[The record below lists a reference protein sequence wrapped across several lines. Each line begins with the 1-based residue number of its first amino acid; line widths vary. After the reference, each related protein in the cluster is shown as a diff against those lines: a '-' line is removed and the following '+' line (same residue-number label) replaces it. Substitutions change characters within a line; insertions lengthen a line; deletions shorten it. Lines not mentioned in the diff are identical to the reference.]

1 MPVFNMSVLDRFDAV
16 VDWSPSRKLVLL
28 GSVGLLAT
36 AFATAVNALAYSSS
50 EHRLIDPALIN
61 RYMLVWMAAQAVS
74 VILNLPLIKRPDRPR
89 WGAYLYV
96 GVEAP
101 FIAGLMHLFGTMS
114 SPLVAII
121 PAIVILWTIY
131 FDERIGLFGLAVL
144 MASTLL
150 LGVLET
156 QGLIAYAPVML
167 NRSMDALN
175 SPVWFGVNLFHILL
189 LLAFC
194 VLLCTLLILSRRM
207 QEERLRAAH
216 SQLAEVNRLISRY
229 LPTQLAKQI
238 LSGDYRAEAAPERR
252 RLTIVFSDI
261 VEFTRACENLPGQAV
276 EHVLNRYLSEM
287 VAIADR
293 HGGTVAQIVGDG
305 LMILFGA
312 PVRTSDYDHAV
323 SAVNMSLAMQRRVRE
338 LQDLWA
344 EHGWT
349 QPLRIRIGIN
359 TGEASVGD
367 FGSAGRK
374 LYSGIGLATNLA
386 ERLQSHCEPGE
397 VLMSGST
404 HDFVQNDIACE
415 SRGEIRVKG
424 SSHPLQ
430 VYAARPPEPT
440 QPEGE
445 RPLRDTDLIVTDP
458 A

>member
-1 MPVFNMSVLDRFDAV
+1 MRVLDRFNAV

-28 GSVGLLAT
+28 GTVGLLAT
-36 AFATAVNALAYSSS
+36 AFATAVNALAYSSG
-50 EHRLIDPALIN
+50 EQRLIDPALIN
-61 RYMLVWMAAQAVS
+61 RYMLVWMAAQAAS
-74 VILNLPLIKRPDRPR
+74 VILNLPLLNRPDRPR

-101 FIAGLMHLFGTMS
+101 FIAGLMHLFGTMA

-131 FDERIGLFGLAVL
+131 FDERIGLFGLGVL
-144 MASTLL
+144 IASTLL
-150 LGVLET
+150 LGILET

-167 NRSMDALN
+167 NRSIDALN

-194 VLLCTLLILSRRM
+194 VLLSTLLMLSRRM
-207 QEERLRAAH
+207 QEGRLREAH
-216 SQLAEVNRLISRY
+216 AQLAEVNRLISRY
-229 LPTQLAKQI
+229 LPMQLAKQI

-293 HGGTVAQIVGDG
+293 YGGTVAQIVGDG

-312 PVRTSDYDHAV
+312 PVRTNDYEHAV
-323 SAVNMSLAMQRRVRE
+323 SAVNMSLAMQRRVSE
-338 LQDLWA
+338 LHGLWS
-344 EHGWT
+344 EHGWA
-349 QPLRIRIGIN
+349 QPLRIRVGIN

-397 VLMSGST
+397 VLMSGTT
-404 HDFVQNDIACE
+404 HDFVRNDIPCE
-415 SRGEIRVKG
+415 PRGEIRVKG

-430 VYAARPPEPT
+430 VYVARPSGCT
-440 QPEGE
+440 QPGD
-445 RPLRDTDLIVTDP
+445 PSALHGVDLATTGP